1 MRVEN
6 RAQLDQ
12 PGQCKLRRANGHRG
26 TDRGVCHPRGKLSR
40 QTRLDLDVENLSTTT
55 AVPSVEAN
63 PLTVQRMPG
72 ILYND
77 ELRSVC
83 RMT

>member
-1 MRVEN
+1 MNVEN
-6 RAQLDQ
+6 RSQLDQ
-12 PGQCKLRRANGHRG
+12 RSQSKLRRASGHRS

-40 QTRLDLDVENLSTTT
+40 QTWPDLDVENLSTT
-55 AVPSVEAN
+55 AAMPSVEAN

-72 ILYND
+72 ILYYD
-77 ELRSVC
+77 KLRSVC